1 MGRKSGRYIS
11 IAILIFLIVIIPII
25 LYNYFGQGRKEI
37 VVADKFIQKLQNDNI
52 IEKNDMDIKFKL
64 EEKTGTEKNK
74 EIYSLISDNYRVDLD
89 KDYNVI
95 SFVDNI
101 KLSKVVNVNLNEAQ
115 DNAKVYLKKIC
126 AGDYRIKESNT
137 NKDDIKEDS
146 PFYSIIFSKYEDGY
160 PYYNEEVIMN
170 INKSNGKL
178 QGYVNKTKENNHKEI
193 NIKISKEEAEEKVL
207 KSFNDINK
215 DGKISSDTYLA
226 FLSGKEDGN
235 KAELCYVV
243 NVSNNKESNIYFV
256 ESDSGRI
263 INTFSNIVE
272 KTEVK

>member
-1 MGRKSGRYIS
+1 MGRKFGRYIS
-11 IAILIFLIVIIPII
+11 ITTLMLLIIMIPIV

-37 VVADKFIQKLQNDNI
+37 VAADKFIQRLQNDNI
-52 IEKNDMDIKFKL
+52 IEKNDMNIKFKL

-101 KLSKVVNVNLNEAQ
+101 KLSKIVNISFNEAQ
-115 DNAKVYLKKIC
+115 SIAKVYLEKMC
-126 AGDYRIKESNT
+126 NGDYRIKEAND
-137 NKDDIKEDS
+137 NKGDIKEDS

-160 PYYNEEVIMN
+160 PYYGEEVIMN

-178 QGYVNKTKENNHKEI
+178 QGYVNKTKEDNHKEI
-193 NIKISKEEAEEKVL
+193 KIKISKEEAEKKVL

-215 DGKISSDTYLA
+215 EGKISSDTYLA
-226 FLSGKEDGN
+226 FFNGKDEWE
-235 KAELCYVV
+235 KPELCYVI
-243 NVSNNKESNIYFV
+243 NVSNSKDSNIYFV
-256 ESDSGRI
+256 EADSGRI